1 MNEISFKPIRLGVF
15 RRYGR
20 GTLFLTGALLLAM
33 GASWV
38 CDARWDL
45 FFHGIADAMHFLVH
59 LVTPELAAFPDMVQP
74 ALNSVFIALVGTVIG
89 TAISLLFALLAA
101 SNVAPTWLR
110 NTTRFLLGLERAL
123 PEIVILLFL
132 VAAFGLGSFAGVLSL
147 AIGCIG
153 MLGKLIA
160 DAIEELDPVSIEAI
174 QAIGATKVQV
184 VLFGVI
190 QPIIPSIISFAL
202 FRFEYS
208 IRLSV
213 YLGAVGAGGIGL
225 ELYRSFATLDYGRAA
240 TALIATLVLVFLSE
254 WVSGFLRKKIKG
266 GRFQ

>member
-1 MNEISFKPIRLGVF
+1 MNEISFKPTRIGLF

-20 GTLFLTGALLLAM
+20 GVISLFVILALATGAAR
-33 GASWV
+33 V

-45 FFHGIADAMHFLVH
+45 LFHGVADSMHFLAH
-59 LVTPELAAFPDMVQP
+59 LLTPELNAFPEMLQP
-74 ALNSVFIALVGTVIG
+74 AFTSVFIALIGTVIG
-89 TAISLLFALLAA
+89 TVISLFFALLAA
-101 SNVAPTWLR
+101 SNIAPAWLR
-110 NTTRFLLGLERAL
+110 HTTRFLLGLERAL

-132 VAAFGLGSFAGVLSL
+132 VAAFGLGPFAGVLSL

-160 DAIEELDPVSIEAI
+160 DNIEELDPMSIEAI
-174 QAIGATKVQV
+174 EAIGASKVQV
-184 VLFGVI
+184 ILFGVI
-190 QPIIPSIISFAL
+190 QPIVPSIISFAL

-225 ELYRSFATLDYGRAA
+225 ELYRSFTMLDYGRAA
-240 TALIATLVLVFLSE
+240 TALIVTLILVFLSE
-254 WVSGFLRKKIKG
+254 WISGYLRKKIKG

>member
-1 MNEISFKPIRLGVF
+1 MSEISFKPVKVGLF

-20 GTLFLTGALLLAM
+20 VALLALGLLLLAM

-38 CDARWDL
+38 CGARWDL
-45 FFHGIADAMHFLVH
+45 LFHGLGDSMHFLVY
-59 LVTPELAAFPDMVQP
+59 LLTPEIGTFPELIQP
-74 ALNSVFIALVGTVIG
+74 AIDSVFIALVGTIVG
-89 TAISLLFALLAA
+89 TVISLFFALAAA
-101 SNVAPTWLR
+101 SNVAPHWLR
-110 NTTRFLLGLERAL
+110 QATRFLLGMERAL

-132 VAAFGLGSFAGVLSL
+132 VAAFGLGPFAGVLSL

-160 DAIEELDPVSIEAI
+160 DAIEELDPVAIEAI
-174 QAIGATKVQV
+174 QAIGASRVQV
-184 VLFGVI
+184 IVFGVI
-190 QPIIPSIISFAL
+190 QPIIPNIISFAL

-225 ELYRSFATLDYGRAA
+225 ELYRSFIMLDYGRAA
-240 TALIATLVLVFLSE
+240 AALIVTLVLIFLGERLSA
-254 WVSGFLRKKIKG
+254 FLRKKIKG
-266 GRFQ
+266 ERFQ